1 MDDSDDNV
9 IRLDDV
15 RKLREFDSDPS
26 VLYLEVLWGE
36 RTFAVNA
43 AIRDL
48 EAMRRG
54 TEDDAKPL
62 RNPET
67 VFEAETIVDRMR
79 WLTNYL
85 ARQWG
90 LEERV
95 RPEDWK
101 GDERTISDEDES

>member
-1 MDDSDDNV
+1 MGSSDDSNV
-9 IRLDDV
+9 VHLDSV
-15 RKLREFDSDPS
+15 RKLREFESDPS
-26 VLYLEVLWGE
+26 VLYIELLWGE

-54 TEDDAKPL
+54 IEERGVPL
-62 RNPET
+62 RDPET
-67 VFEAETIVDRMR
+67 TFETQVIIDRMR
-79 WLTNYL
+79 WIANYL

-95 RPEDWK
+95 RPEDWN
-101 GDERTISDEDES
+101 GDERSLEEEP